1 MLSLVEVTS
10 RVFRVKGHESV
21 VVIPAWVVQV
31 DAEAVRKIENQPLVQ
46 TVARGSSQR
55 ARMIVKERS
64 DERKDTEALKKANDD
79 LGFRSQYKQD

>member
-1 MLSLVEVTS
+1 MLSWVELTS

-21 VVIPAWVVQV
+21 VVIPAWDVHLE
-31 DAEAVRKIENQPLVQ
+31 AEAVRKIGNQPLVQ

-64 DERKDTEALKKANDD
+64 DEKDTKALKKAADD
-79 LGFRSQYKQD
+79 LGFRSQY